1 MNTKKFISIEEAM
14 KNANSTANQRIKL
27 KFVQREV
34 LRNVNTMTEYILS
47 KSFED
52 QNAPFT
58 WDEVST
64 FYTYPEY
71 IGKYANFSGGNEE
84 ARQAEIDRLQAL
96 IDGIESD
103 DITDEQRAIQEDIE
117 KLEELETEPAEVFE
131 WWAVSTWLAE
141 KLEEEGECII
151 NQESIWGRQ
160 TTGQAILLDYVIS
173 KICAKLEILE
183 GQENSWA

>member
-1 MNTKKFISIEEAM
+1 
-14 KNANSTANQRIKL
+14 
-27 KFVQREV
+27 
-34 LRNVNTMTEYILS
+34 
-47 KSFED
+47 
-52 QNAPFT
+52 
-58 WDEVST
+58 
-64 FYTYPEY
+64 
-71 IGKYANFSGGNEE
+71 
-84 ARQAEIDRLQAL
+84 
-96 IDGIESD
+96 
-103 DITDEQRAIQEDIE
+103 
-117 KLEELETEPAEVFE
+117 LEELETEPAEVFE

>member
-84 ARQAEIDRLQAL
+84 ARQ
-96 IDGIESD
+96 
-103 DITDEQRAIQEDIE
+103 DEQRAIQEDIE